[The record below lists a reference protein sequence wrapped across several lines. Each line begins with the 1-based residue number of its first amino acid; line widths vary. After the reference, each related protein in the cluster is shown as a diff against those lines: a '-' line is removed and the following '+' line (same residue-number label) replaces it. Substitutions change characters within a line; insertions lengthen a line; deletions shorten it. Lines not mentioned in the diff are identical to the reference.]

1 MSSDVDLEAAE
12 SAVEVPGA
20 GVAELFDL
28 AWAPAQHFA
37 QMLAEEG
44 ELRGLI
50 GPRELPRL
58 WSRHIVN
65 SAAVA
70 QFVSEDDSVVDVG
83 SGAGFPGV
91 VVAMLRPD
99 AAVHLVEPMERRVD
113 WLHDVVDE
121 LGLDNVEIHRARAE
135 EMHGVLKASV
145 VTARA
150 VAALDRLSRW
160 TMPLVAGGGRLVAL
174 KGERASIEVEKARK
188 VLRKL
193 GAASTTVE
201 SVTPVPG
208 GESTTVVVVN
218 KR

>member
-1 MSSDVDLEAAE
+1 MEML
-12 SAVEVPGA
+12 EVPGP
-20 GVAELFDL
+20 GVAEHFDL

-37 QMLAEEG
+37 RMLAEEG

-70 QFVSEDDSVVDVG
+70 SYVRDGASVIDVG
-83 SGAGFPGV
+83 SGAGFPGI
-91 VVAMLRPD
+91 VVALLRPG
-99 AAVHLVEPMERRVD
+99 ATVHLVEPMERRVD

-121 LGLDNVEIHRARAE
+121 LGLDNVDIHRARADDL
-135 EMHGVLKASV
+135 HGVLKASV

-150 VAALDRLSRW
+150 VAALDKLARW
-160 TMPLVAGGGRLVAL
+160 TMPLVAGGGLLVAL
-174 KGERASIEVEKARK
+174 KGERASTEVEKATK
-188 VLRKL
+188 VLRTL
-193 GAASTTVE
+193 GATSTTVKT
-201 SVTPVPG
+201 VVPVPG
-208 GESTTVVVVN
+208 GEAATLVLVN